1 MLYKISQGDGGWGLY
16 RKLQSPE
23 NLNDLLEENAYDI
36 YNDLLESAILEEGD
50 NLHLKIDPRSLIDTI
65 HTVTISINV
74 DNEIPPTTHTYP
86 ANNIP
91 TRFEVPKNFK
101 GQGTWTTSIHSN
113 DSLIFRESIPFYSW
127 DFLDKWFEKTKVSS
141 VVPEEWTKQYS
152 FRKLYTKG
160 DQASTRMRAEALK
173 NLVIYQIKG
182 EEITSGF
189 NILGYFSELDSTV
202 QTYTL
207 FHPNDINEFL
217 LVYVMHGEYTQD
229 SDYWDGYEGA
239 SHALMSQR
247 IAASIDNRVLLV
259 MPHGRG
265 IKNYLGEAE
274 EELPLINEQLKELV
288 EIKSSHILVWS
299 RGATSLFEL
308 LKTMHIDIETVGVI
322 SPFVPDSETE
332 MQQLISYI
340 TLNYPDMKWFIRHGL
355 NDSDSPI
362 SRTRRFVELLRLNG
376 CQVNYKEIPY
386 STHWNYIYDQEKEY
400 YNYVNAQ

>member
-1 MLYKISQGDGGWGLY
+1 
-16 RKLQSPE
+16 
-23 NLNDLLEENAYDI
+23 
-36 YNDLLESAILEEGD
+36 
-50 NLHLKIDPRSLIDTI
+50 DPRSLIDTI

-91 TRFEVPKNFK
+91 TRFEVPENFK

-127 DFLDKWFEKTKVSS
+127 DFLDIWFEKTKVSS

-173 NLVIYQIKG
+173 NLVNYQIKG
-182 EEITSGF
+182 EKITSGF

-207 FHPNDINEFL
+207 FHPNDRYEFP

-247 IAASIDNRVLLV
+247 IAASIDNHILLV

-274 EELPLINEQLKELV
+274 EELPLINDQLEELV
-288 EIKSSHILVWS
+288 DIKSSHILVWS

-308 LKTMHIDIETVGVI
+308 LKTIQIDVNTVGII

-332 MQQLISYI
+332 IQQ
-340 TLNYPDMKWFIRHGL
+340 
-355 NDSDSPI
+355 
-362 SRTRRFVELLRLNG
+362 
-376 CQVNYKEIPY
+376 
-386 STHWNYIYDQEKEY
+386 
-400 YNYVNAQ
+400 